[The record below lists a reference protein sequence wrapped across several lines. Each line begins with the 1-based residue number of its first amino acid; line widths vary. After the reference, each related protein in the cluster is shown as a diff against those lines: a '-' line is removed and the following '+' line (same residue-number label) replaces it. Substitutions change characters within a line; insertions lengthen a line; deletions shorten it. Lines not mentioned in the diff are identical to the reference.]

1 MYILIREAFV
11 IEINKWITRYKRF
24 WDRLEQNTSL
34 KRIRKQYITY
44 EEMQSNATKAITRI
58 LPFFGLIPSNK
69 YSRHINHDSSLMK
82 RTDENLSNV
91 LLNYDDIHIA
101 LSRHKKCGCLLA
113 QLIST
118 GSYSFIFNFC
128 LFL

>member
-1 MYILIREAFV
+1 M

-44 EEMQSNATKAITRI
+44 EEMQSNATKAIIKI
-58 LPFFGLIPSNK
+58 LPLFGLIPSNK
-69 YSRHINHDSSLMK
+69 YIRYINHDSSLMK
-82 RTDENLSNV
+82 RTDENLNNV
-91 LLNYDDIHIA
+91 LLNYDDISVA
-101 LSRHKKCGCLLA
+101 LNRHKKCGCLLA

-118 GSYSFIFNFC
+118 GSYSFTSIFC